1 LSYIIIIISLLS
13 ELCSNLVL
21 IESMHIE
28 TTLNLL
34 RIIWDIMIRD
44 LVIYIVLLEIR
55 DSTNNRRY
63 SHSTDADWY
72 SIGISI
78 LIGYSGDTL
87 VLILLLMRIIIW
99 VHLLMSY
106 MIAISILCLWR
117 LQKLACISLFICYLY
132 LLRIH
137 FFFKQ

>member
-1 LSYIIIIISLLS
+1 MSYIIIIIISLLS
-13 ELCSNLVL
+13 ELCSNLIL

-28 TTLNLL
+28 TALNLL
-34 RIIWDIMIRD
+34 SIIWDIVIRD

-78 LIGYSGDTL
+78 LISYSGDTL
-87 VLILLLMRIIIW
+87 VLILQLMRIII
-99 VHLLMSY
+99 
-106 MIAISILCLWR
+106 
-117 LQKLACISLFICYLY
+117 
-132 LLRIH
+132 
-137 FFFKQ
+137 